1 VERLTQLF
9 LVAQARRLPRLLAR
23 PREDREQDRGQDGDD
38 ADDDQ

>member
-1 VERLTQLF
+1 L
-9 LVAQARRLPRLLAR
+9 RLLAR